1 MFNEREQG
9 AGPAPQIVGGPED
22 EKAKALARSL
32 SFKVPLMLG
41 KCQKCGRG
49 SKEGLFSENYQPVT
63 AMSLPHR

>member
-22 EKAKALARSL
+22 EKAKALACTLSL
-32 SFKVPLMLG
+32 KVLLTLG

-49 SKEGLFSENYQPVT
+49 SKEGLFSATSQ
-63 AMSLPHR
+63 